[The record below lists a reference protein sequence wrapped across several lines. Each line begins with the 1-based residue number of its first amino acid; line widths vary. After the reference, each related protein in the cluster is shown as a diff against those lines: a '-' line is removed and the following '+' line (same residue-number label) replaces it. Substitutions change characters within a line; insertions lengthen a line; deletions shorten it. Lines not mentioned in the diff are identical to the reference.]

1 MYTLVYQYVHS
12 SFLLTCPA
20 GSFLWKE
27 IRNILRNLNREQ
39 QAQST
44 YFSHAASLLKC
55 FKTGTQAAE
64 IVLTYLSSQVSADCQ
79 QQLWAV
85 VLSEAFTVSEGR
97 TYVNSHVLGLME
109 NTERAR
115 RGKDHGHP
123 QKHTHTISRTNLD
136 VSEERSII
144 CCSIQASV
152 LKSNKSELCLRKKKL
167 LAFI

>member
-64 IVLTYLSSQVSADCQ
+64 ILLIYLSSQVSADCQ

-123 QKHTHTISRTNLD
+123 QKHTHTQLAGLTWMFLKKGALYAVLYKLQCLNQINLNY
-136 VSEERSII
+136 V
-144 CCSIQASV
+144 
-152 LKSNKSELCLRKKKL
+152 
-167 LAFI
+167 